1 MKLLSL
7 VVVVVALVAAPGFA
21 QSVEER
27 LSGLEQEVRALRA
40 ENEELRKQLGVVP
53 PPVEPPAPPQEMKP
67 ADDGP
72 NVRVGGVIQAQADA
86 GGRVDQRF
94 GDDHGRVYLRRA
106 RLNVQGSFAEE
117 FDFKAEV
124 DVAGGLGSASG
135 VRAQGTDLYAQWSR
149 YPLAHIRAGQFKAPF
164 GYELLHSSTKIMTVE
179 RTLGTDRIALSR
191 QIGVQ
196 LAGDA
201 GRVAYAV
208 GAFNGDGTN
217 ATFNEDED
225 FLLAGR
231 LSGTLFER
239 GESTRWTAGVNGY
252 RSEDRDAAVPP
263 ELAFANNAFAGTRRA
278 IGADTQLLAGRLE
291 LWGEILRARFE
302 PADGTGSRELHSWYV
317 LGGWSLTKKLQ
328 AVARVDSLDG
338 PGDDVRTWTAGVNYF
353 VKGHDIKLQLNLM
366 RTDDEE
372 TRVLARLQTLF

>member
-7 VVVVVALVAAPGFA
+7 VVAVVVLVSAPAFA

-27 LSGLEQEVRALRA
+27 LSKLEQEVRALRA
-40 ENEELRKQLGVVP
+40 ENEELRKQIGVAP
-53 PPVEPPAPPQEMKP
+53 APVEAPGPPQEVKP
-67 ADDGP
+67 ADNGP
-72 NVRVGGVIQAQADA
+72 SLRVGGFIQAQADA
-86 GGRVDQRF
+86 GDRVDTRF
-94 GDDHGRVYLRRA
+94 GDDHDRVYLRRA
-106 RLNVQGSFAEE
+106 RVNVQGSFAEE

-124 DVAGGLGSASG
+124 DIAGGLGSASG
-135 VRAQGTDLYAQWSR
+135 VRAQGTDLYVQWSQ

-179 RTLGTDRIALSR
+179 RTLGMDRIALSR

-208 GAFNGDGTN
+208 GAFNGNGTN
-217 ATFNEDED
+217 ASFNEDED

-239 GESTRWTAGVNGY
+239 GETTRWTAGVNGY
-252 RSEDRDAAVPP
+252 RSEDGDAAVAP

-278 IGADTQLLAGRLE
+278 FGADTQLLAGRLE

-302 PADGTGSRELHSWYV
+302 PADGTATRELNSWYV
-317 LGGWSLTKKLQ
+317 LGGWSLTKKVQ

-338 PGDDVRTWTAGVNYF
+338 PAADVRTWTAGVNYF
-353 VKGHDIKLQLNLM
+353 IKGHDIKLQLNLM
-366 RTDDEE
+366 RTDDKE